1 MGNAPKRASTKTGSS
16 QPSAGPSP
24 WPRRF
29 LAAGGIGI
37 VLVLVA
43 AIVFSSAA
51 PRGVPEATE
60 SVAVGEPR
68 HVEGDIYGE
77 DEVPAGGAHAPVW
90 LNCGSYDTPVAAE
103 NAVHSLE
110 HGAVWITYR
119 PDLGAEQIAR
129 LGRFTGSLDK
139 VIVSPVP
146 GQSVSIVATAWGNR
160 LELTDAADS
169 RLEQFVNEFEGSLDA
184 PEPGGRCAGGVGIPG
199 G

>member
-1 MGNAPKRASTKTGSS
+1 MSRETSTAKT
-16 QPSAGPSP
+16 
-24 WPRRF
+24 RF
-29 LAAGGIGI
+29 
-37 VLVLVA
+37 
-43 AIVFSSAA
+43 
-51 PRGVPEATE
+51 PPEALT
-60 SVAVGEPR
+60 PR
-68 HVEGDIYGE
+68 
-77 DEVPAGGAHAPVW
+77 
-90 LNCGSYDTPVAAE
+90 CGSTA
-103 NAVHSLE
+103 LE

-119 PDLGAEQIAR
+119 ADLGAEQIAR

-160 LELTDAADS
+160 LELADAADS